1 VLINGGSILYVIT
14 VILAMYIV
22 QLIDNNIIYPVV
34 VGGTIK
40 MHPLLVLL
48 TLIAGGWYG
57 GILWML
63 ISVPLVYLT
72 YNLIRVLYT
81 NLKGFK
87 II

>member
-1 VLINGGSILYVIT
+1 
-14 VILAMYIV
+14 MYIV
-22 QLIDNNIIYPVV
+22 QLIDNNIVYPVV

-48 TLIAGGWYG
+48 TLIAGGWHG

-63 ISVPLVYLT
+63 ISVPLVYIT
-72 YNLIRVLYT
+72 YNLIKVLYV
-81 NLKGFK
+81 NLKDFK

>member
-1 VLINGGSILYVIT
+1 
-14 VILAMYIV
+14 
-22 QLIDNNIIYPVV
+22 
-34 VGGTIK
+34 

>member
-1 VLINGGSILYVIT
+1 MLINGGSILYVIT

>member
-1 VLINGGSILYVIT
+1 
-14 VILAMYIV
+14 V